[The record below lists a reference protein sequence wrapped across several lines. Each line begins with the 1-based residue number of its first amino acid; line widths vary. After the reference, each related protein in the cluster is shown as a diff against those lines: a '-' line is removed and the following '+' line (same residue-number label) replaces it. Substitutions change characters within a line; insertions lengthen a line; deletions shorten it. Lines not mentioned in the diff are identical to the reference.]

1 MTTEP
6 NSNREVV
13 MCVPFLSPE
22 LVYKGPLQQKLTFD
36 LPALLSLPPHLS

>member
-13 MCVPFLSPE
+13 MCLPLPFPE

-36 LPALLSLPPHLS
+36 LPHLLSLPPHLS